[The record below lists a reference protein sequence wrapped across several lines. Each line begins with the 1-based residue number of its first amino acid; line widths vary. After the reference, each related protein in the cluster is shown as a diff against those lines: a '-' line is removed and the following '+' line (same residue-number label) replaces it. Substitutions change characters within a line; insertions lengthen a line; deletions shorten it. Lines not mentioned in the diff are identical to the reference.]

1 MIYLWPFEM
10 LFRFLVACRNF
21 LYNLQ
26 LVPVRRLP
34 GKVISVGNI
43 GIGGTGKSPLV
54 IEFAKKLILAG
65 GRPVVLT
72 RGYKSGLQEGEWQIL
87 RHGKVIGGVSRPEIA
102 ADEALMESMAL
113 PEAYVVVCANRHRA
127 AQEFLKQMAEWAPT
141 HWILDDGFQHRQIH
155 RDIDVVVV
163 DVRNPW
169 GRCLPV
175 GRFRE
180 SKSALKRASVV
191 ILTKSVSQAQS
202 EEISKQV
209 RLINQKCL
217 VYEARFAQA
226 SVRQVCGD
234 VSEASENYALVCS
247 IANPKDVAEGLKAK
261 GLSVTSVFAF
271 TDHSRINP
279 DRILQ
284 AKKNFQRVVTTEKD
298 WARDRHSFE
307 RLGMPVFIA
316 PITVEWQGFE
326 PEFLTN

>member
-10 LFRFLVACRNF
+10 LFRFLVACRNC

-54 IEFAKKLILAG
+54 IEFAKKLLLAG

-87 RHGKVIGGVSRPEIA
+87 RLGKVIGGVSRPEVA

-113 PEAYVVVCANRHRA
+113 PEAYVVVSANRYMA
-127 AQEFLKQMAEWAPT
+127 AQEFLKQMGEWAPT

-191 ILTKSVSQAQS
+191 ILTKSVSQVQS

-234 VSEASENYALVCS
+234 VSEAGENYALVCS

-279 DRILQ
+279 ERILQ